1 MERNYNYCGEFLTP
15 LHELKEFLNAEEIRH
30 LFPLIQTNM
39 KLYWEFL
46 TETEQTNCFTHCIK
60 PEIFIIRKDI
70 REKTLQEILKIFE
83 EKLSEN
89 LNYVPPPFPKQE
101 GLFKESQLLQSISG
115 DTIISIKLSDIDNI
129 RKYVENESVKFNDFT
144 KRTIKQCLHNLSHI
158 AKKFDDKFADNK
170 DVLEQNRML
179 ENENR
184 MLENE
189 NRKLEKEKQCLEDS
203 ISFLSEIGDKKL
215 KDNECLKE
223 KIRELE
229 SQIIRGKDENQ
240 RLLNDL
246 RLFRKKHIIRSILF
260 SFFKGKFK
268 KNKEKSEKS

>member
-60 PEIFIIRKDI
+60 PETFIIREDI

-115 DTIISIKLSDIDNI
+115 DTVISIKLSDIDNI

-158 AKKFDDKFADNK
+158 AKKFDDKFTDNQ
-170 DVLEQNRML
+170 DILEQNRYL

-184 MLENE
+184 ELVDKN
-189 NRKLEKEKQCLEDS
+189 QSLEDS
-203 ISFLSEIGDKKL
+203 ISFLSEIGVKKL
-215 KDNECLKE
+215 KNNECLKE

-260 SFFKGKFK
+260 SFFKEKFQK
-268 KNKEKSEKS
+268 SKEKSEKS